1 MTNLY
6 SPAEKG
12 FGARFDAIDRCQI
25 ALLREI
31 SGEMG
36 DRLILKGGM
45 AMRAAFGSMR
55 LTKNIDFDRD
65 KTISQTSLRRGLER
79 DLLRAAN
86 FAQIRESTV
95 TITKDT
101 FTTVR
106 ARVEGRIGDN
116 EDARFEVEVS
126 GRDRPSQRNIRLAI
140 VTSPRSYAVAPF
152 PVTTYTNEALAAMK
166 IAAALSERRNAPRD
180 LYDLRDL
187 MRSGADPTVVLA
199 SQDAQQL
206 QGFADRALEK
216 LEMLSYELA
225 QQELLP
231 FLPPTERAALDKNEW
246 LNATLEVAEGI
257 SLWCKKALRLQN
269 APQPCSPGAPPS
281 P

>member
-1 MTNLY
+1 MTILY

-12 FGARFDAIDRCQI
+12 FSARYDAIDRCQI

-45 AMRAAFGSMR
+45 AMRVAFGSMR
-55 LTKNIDFDRD
+55 LTKDLDFDRNN
-65 KTISQTSLRRGLER
+65 TIRQTTLKRGLER

-101 FTTVR
+101 STTVR

-140 VTSPRSYAVAPF
+140 VTSPRSYAMAPF

-180 LYDLRDL
+180 LYDLRAL
-187 MRSGADPTVVLA
+187 MRSGADPTSLLA
-199 SQDAQQL
+199 SQGAQQL

-216 LEMLSYELA
+216 LEILSYALA

-231 FLPPTERAALDKNEW
+231 FLPPAERAALDEHEW

-257 SLWCKKALRLQN
+257 STWCKKALQLQDT
-269 APQPCSPGAPPS
+269 PS
-281 P
+281 PKTPSP

>member
-1 MTNLY
+1 MY

-12 FGARFDAIDRCQI
+12 FGARYDAIDRCQI

-45 AMRAAFGSMR
+45 AMRVAFGSMR
-55 LTKNIDFDRD
+55 LTKDLDFDRNN
-65 KTISQTSLRRGLER
+65 TIRQTTLKRGLER

-101 FTTVR
+101 STTVR

-140 VTSPRSYAVAPF
+140 VTSPRSYAMAPF

-180 LYDLRDL
+180 LYDLRAL
-187 MRSGADPTVVLA
+187 MRSGADPTSLLA
-199 SQDAQQL
+199 SQGAQQL

-216 LEMLSYELA
+216 LEILSYALA

-231 FLPPTERAALDKNEW
+231 FLPPAERAALDEHEW

-257 SLWCKKALRLQN
+257 STWCKKALQLQDT
-269 APQPCSPGAPPS
+269 PS
-281 P
+281 PKTPSP